1 MEIIKNSIE
10 HQHQKI
16 FSIITPCFNSS
27 KSIYDVF
34 NSLKKLNNK
43 NFEWIVINDASTDS
57 TIEILKGFLEEVNFE
72 ITIFNLKENKMATY
86 GYHLGIEKALGD
98 FIIFLDHDDQI
109 KSNALD
115 RFLKN
120 WDSLSIN
127 QQESLAGMIALCE
140 DENGNIVGTKFP
152 RSPEIDNF
160 FNMTFDYKVRGEK
173 FFCYKNEIMKE
184 NNFQLVDRY
193 IPESN
198 LIYKIS
204 SKYDT
209 LFFNESLRV
218 YNLPQKNS
226 SNLSNLDPFKYSV
239 GFRLNYLDLLNNY
252 SSQLIAKP
260 YTLVSFIFHFSI
272 YSSSSQTNLKLCLFE
287 LKSYFHKVLLLP
299 IYTYARLLLIIKN
312 LFNRI

>member
-204 SKYDT
+204 
-209 LFFNESLRV
+209 
-218 YNLPQKNS
+218 
-226 SNLSNLDPFKYSV
+226 
-239 GFRLNYLDLLNNY
+239 
-252 SSQLIAKP
+252 
-260 YTLVSFIFHFSI
+260 
-272 YSSSSQTNLKLCLFE
+272 
-287 LKSYFHKVLLLP
+287 
-299 IYTYARLLLIIKN
+299 
-312 LFNRI
+312 